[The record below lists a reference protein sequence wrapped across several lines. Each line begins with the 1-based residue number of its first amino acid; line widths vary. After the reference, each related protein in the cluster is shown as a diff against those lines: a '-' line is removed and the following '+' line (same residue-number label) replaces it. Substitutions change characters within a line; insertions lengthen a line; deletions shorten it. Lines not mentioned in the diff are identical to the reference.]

1 MLKEEDRCVL
11 GEWAERLK
19 SSPDTKPLD
28 KLVMLALPLLIRTLE
43 VFGAVFVEDPEA
55 CGYFVD

>member
-1 MLKEEDRCVL
+1 
-11 GEWAERLK
+11 
-19 SSPDTKPLD
+19 
-28 KLVMLALPLLIRTLE
+28 MLALPLLIRTLE